1 MSKTD
6 PLLLQVEATLL
17 ETTKALGRKCYPSH
31 STGANTEHLKFAAE
45 AHRANV
51 EAYKILARRRSVE
64 AFFGKML
71 TIVLDAVKPDQE
83 LRDQA
88 TEMLT
93 EFLKEMKN
101 KAKKEAA
108 LN

>member
-17 ETTKALGRKCYPSH
+17 ETTKALGRKCDPSH

-71 TIVLDAVKPDQE
+71 TIVLDGLKPSQE
-83 LRDQA
+83 QRDLA
-88 TEMLT
+88 TEMFT
-93 EFLKEMKN
+93 EFVREMKE
-101 KAKKEAA
+101 KAKKESA